1 MSVTRRTWMAAAT
14 GIAARAQQPA
24 PPPQPPAPPPRA
36 RPMLCMFSKYLQKL
50 EYPELGGIIKQLGF
64 EGCDLT
70 VRPGGH
76 VEPDKVQVDMLRA
89 IESLRG
95 DGVEVGMLTT
105 DITSAQ
111 PFASRAILAISGRS
125 GVGYFKPGYW
135 SYGPVDN
142 IEQRLGD
149 VRQQMAQVVML
160 GRAYGIA
167 AGFHNE
173 SGDHVGEATWDTW
186 AMLNGL
192 EPRWA
197 GYYFD
202 PCHATAEGGVSGWN
216 VALRLAMPRLKMLAV
231 KDFYWEKTA
240 GKWKMRMCPLGQ
252 GMVDW
257 PKVFSMLAAAKFTGP
272 ISLHCEYNPDDVLTA
287 IAADH
292 TWLKK
297 QLEAAYA

>member
-1 MSVTRRTWMAAAT
+1 MTRRTWIAAA
-14 GIAARAQQPA
+14 GVAAAQ
-24 PPPQPPAPPPRA
+24 QPPAPPPPPRT
-36 RPMLCMFSKYLQKL
+36 RPMFCFFSKYLQKL
-50 EYPELGGIIKQLGF
+50 EYVEIGSIIKQLGF

-95 DGVEVGMLTT
+95 DGVDVGMITT
-105 DITSAQ
+105 DITSHE

-125 GVGYFKPGYW
+125 GVPCFKPGYW
-135 SYGPVDN
+135 SYGPSEN
-142 IEQRLGD
+142 IEQRLAL
-149 VRQQMAQVVML
+149 VRQQAAGVVML

-173 SGDHVGEATWDTW
+173 SGDHVGEAVWDTW
-186 AMLNGL
+186 AMINGL
-192 EPRWA
+192 EARWA

-202 PCHATAEGGVSGWN
+202 PCHATAEGGVAGWS
-216 VALRLAMPRLKMLAV
+216 VAMRLALPRLKMLAV
-231 KDFYWEKTA
+231 KDFSWEKIG
-240 GKWKMRMCPLGQ
+240 GKWQMKMCPLGQ

-272 ISLHCEYNPDDVLTA
+272 ISLHCEYNPPEILDA
-287 IAADH
+287 IAKDFAYV
-292 TWLKK
+292 KK
-297 QLEAAYA
+297 LANAAYA